1 MKWYQ
6 ILGYNLW
13 LLWKSLNLIKVG
25 NSLLS
30 VFGALWLLIEILA
43 FFNKQEVANQLKE
56 IWWLFLIIG
65 ILVVI
70 YQNWPKN
77 KFSYKVNNRD
87 VSITLIIGDIFQ
99 TEGALIVPVNN
110 RLDVDNHGIVAKS
123 SSILRFFIDKVYNKT
138 HSHLAS
144 DINIQMQDSAPW
156 YSNFVLSENP
166 RTYKIGTVVP
176 IYRDEKQY
184 YLLCSSTLN
193 EQNRSK
199 STEDDL
205 RNSLVELWAY
215 LSHCGS
221 KDNLV
226 IPIIGTGRG
235 RIPMTREE
243 VIKEIVLSFLSSLG
257 IESYCEQLTI
267 CIHPNDIKKYN
278 VNIGDITDFIR
289 LHCMNANFS
298 KKNDTPEGQTIA

>member
-6 ILGYNLW
+6 SLTNDLW
-13 LLWKSLNLIKVG
+13 LLWRSIRLIKVG

-30 VFGALWLLIEILA
+30 VFGALWLLIEVFA
-43 FFNKQEVANQLKE
+43 FFNKQDFADHLKE
-56 IWWLFLIIG
+56 FWWLFFIIG
-65 ILVVI
+65 IILAI

-77 KFSYKVNNRD
+77 KYTAKVNNRD
-87 VSITLIIGDIFQ
+87 VSITLQIGDIFKI
-99 TEGALIVPVNN
+99 EGALIIPVNN
-110 RLDVDNHGIVAKS
+110 RLDVDNNGIVAKS
-123 SSILRFFIDKVYNKT
+123 SSILRFFIDLVYNKT
-138 HSHLAS
+138 QAHLAL
-144 DINIQMQDSAPW
+144 DISNQLQDSSKW
-156 YSNFVLSENP
+156 YSNFILTENP

-176 IYRDEKQY
+176 IYRDEKQF
-184 YLLCSSTLN
+184 YLLCNSILN

-221 KDNLV
+221 KDILV
-226 IPIIGTGRG
+226 IPILGTGHG
-235 RIPMTREE
+235 RIHMTREE

-257 IESYCEQLTI
+257 IESYCEELII

-278 VNIGDITDFIR
+278 VNIEDIVDFIR
-289 LHCMNANFS
+289 LNCMNANFS
-298 KKNDTPEGQTIA
+298 RISDTPEGQTIT

>member
-1 MKWYQ
+1 MKWCQY
-6 ILGYNLW
+6 LGYNLW
-13 LLWKSLNLIKVG
+13 FLWKSLSIIKVG

-56 IWWLFLIIG
+56 IWWLFLIVG
-65 ILVVI
+65 IIVVI

-77 KFSYKVNNRD
+77 KYSYKVNNRD
-87 VSITLIIGDIFQ
+87 VSITLKIGDVFK

-123 SSILRFFIDKVYNKT
+123 SSILRLFIDKVYNKA
-138 HSHLAS
+138 HSHLTL
-144 DINIQMQDSAPW
+144 DINFQLQDSASW
-156 YSNFVLSENP
+156 YSNFVLTENP
-166 RTYKIGTVVP
+166 PTYKIGTVVP
-176 IYRDEKQY
+176 IFRDEKQF

-235 RIPMTREE
+235 RIHMTREE
-243 VIKEIVLSFLSSLG
+243 VIKEIVLSFLSSLS

-267 CIHPNDIKKYN
+267 CVHPNDIKKYK

-298 KKNDTPEGQTIA
+298 RRNDTPGGQTIA

>member
-1 MKWYQ
+1 MKWNQ
-6 ILGYNLW
+6 SLSYNLL
-13 LLWKSLNLIKVG
+13 LLWRSLSLVKVG

-30 VFGALWLLIEILA
+30 VFGTLWLLIEILF
-43 FFNKQEVANQLKE
+43 FFNKNELAKQLPE

-65 ILVVI
+65 IVFVI

-77 KFSYKVNNRD
+77 KYSFKVNNRD
-87 VSITLIIGDIFQ
+87 VSITLQIGDIFE
-99 TEGALIVPVNN
+99 TAGALIVPINN
-110 RLDVDNHGIVAKS
+110 RLDVDNHGIVTKS
-123 SSILRFFIDKVYNKT
+123 SSILRYFIDKVYNKT

-144 DINIQMQDSAPW
+144 DINIQMQDSASW
-156 YSNFVLSENP
+156 YSNFIISENP

-176 IYRDEKQY
+176 IYRDEKQF

-199 STEDDL
+199 STKDDL
-205 RNSLVELWAY
+205 RNSLIELWAY

-221 KDNLV
+221 KDNLL

-235 RIPMTREE
+235 RIPITREE

-298 KKNDTPEGQTIA
+298 NRNDTPEGQAII